1 MPRSTWVF
9 AAILSILVVASI
21 GVLQLRTASRARS
34 RAEAEAEA
42 ARAALAA
49 AVSTN
54 SALVS
59 DLEAARQR
67 AAELEEAVAQV
78 EKAQQGLE
86 QQLRSELESRDIT
99 ISELQG
105 RLTVNI
111 LDRVLFDSGEARLKP
126 EGEAVLR
133 KVADVLTRHP
143 KRAVQ
148 VVGHTDNA
156 PIRGRTAEGFTDNWA
171 LSAGRA
177 VSAVRFLSGS
187 AGVDPQRLSA
197 VGCGEF
203 RPLAPNDT
211 AEGRS
216 RNRRIAVVVLPEE
229 FGAPDVRPAAPP
241 AGAPPTPPPAS
252 LPAAEPEVIP
262 EVPGDTRVPR

>member
-1 MPRSTWVF
+1 MPKSTWIFAGVLSALVL
-9 AAILSILVVASI
+9 AAIGILQIRTSSRERARAEAAAENAQRQLADVSGTN
-21 GVLQLRTASRARS
+21 GVLTAELQAARS
-34 RAEAEAEA
+34 RVE
-42 ARAALAA
+42 
-49 AVSTN
+49 
-54 SALVS
+54 
-59 DLEAARQR
+59 
-67 AAELEEAVAQV
+67 ELEEAISRV

-86 QQLRSELESRDIT
+86 QKLRSELESRDIT

-111 LDRVLFDSGEARLKP
+111 LDRILFDSGEARLKP

-133 KVADVLTRHP
+133 KVAQVLTQFP

-177 VSAVRFLSGS
+177 VSAVRFLSEA
-187 AGVDPQRLSA
+187 AGVDPHRLSA

-211 AEGRS
+211 AEGRA

-229 FGAPDVRPAAPP
+229 FGAPDLKTPGAPPPAPPEGQPQDVPAAP
-241 AGAPPTPPPAS
+241 
-252 LPAAEPEVIP
+252 
-262 EVPGDTRVPR
+262 

>member
-1 MPRSTWVF
+1 MPKSTWIFAGVLSALVL
-9 AAILSILVVASI
+9 AAIGILQV
-21 GVLQLRTASRARS
+21 RTHSQERT
-34 RAEAEAEA
+34 RAEAAAEEARRRLAEA
-42 ARAALAA
+42 T
-49 AVSTN
+49 STN
-54 SALVS
+54 AVLV
-59 DLEAARQR
+59 
-67 AAELEEAVAQV
+67 AELQASRSHAEELEDTIARV

-86 QQLRSELESRDIT
+86 QKMRSELESRDIT

-111 LDRVLFDSGEARLKP
+111 LDRILFDSGEARLKP

-133 KVADVLTRHP
+133 KVAQVLTQFP

-156 PIRGRTAEGFTDNWA
+156 PIRGRTAEGFSDNWA

-177 VSAVRFLSGS
+177 VSAVRFLSES
-187 AGVDPQRLSA
+187 AGVDPHRLSA

-211 AEGRS
+211 AEGRA

-229 FGAPDVRPAAPP
+229 FGAPDLKPPVVPAPAAP
-241 AGAPPTPPPAS
+241 AGQAQEVPPA
-252 LPAAEPEVIP
+252 P
-262 EVPGDTRVPR
+262 